1 MEQPIPRMVRFVLI
15 LYRFDFRRDKVI
27 DRAGKDNVY
36 FSDERA
42 PSYTKQGNLS
52 LFQPLP
58 PSPPPPPIFLFSSCL
73 RFHPGKS
80 PTAYRVKPSHVHGS
94 GGWGGGGWSWIS
106 RPPGSSEC
114 REEEIELGRRVEGL
128 GHDPSWCHKT
138 KTRKLDNK
146 RKIICMFWA
155 PG

>member
-58 PSPPPPPIFLFSSCL
+58 PSFLTLSPYLSFLPLPHSNSTPQGDLWLQPP
-73 RFHPGKS
+73 
-80 PTAYRVKPSHVHGS
+80 A
-94 GGWGGGGWSWIS
+94 
-106 RPPGSSEC
+106 
-114 REEEIELGRRVEGL
+114 
-128 GHDPSWCHKT
+128 
-138 KTRKLDNK
+138 
-146 RKIICMFWA
+146 
-155 PG
+155 